1 MSEKK
6 GKRER
11 LLLDRKN
18 ANRWKIEMTNQ
29 KNNSNNIV
37 KNIIRRDDVVILQLV
52 GEIDM
57 YCSTELRGELLEIS
71 QNPPA
76 QTIINMSEVDFMDSS
91 GVAVLIEALQL
102 HRRNSGQLKLV
113 GINQRVRSIF
123 EISRLDTIFE
133 IYDSEDEAVSS

>member
-1 MSEKK
+1 
-6 GKRER
+6 
-11 LLLDRKN
+11 
-18 ANRWKIEMTNQ
+18 MTDQ
-29 KNNSNNIV
+29 KNNSNIV
-37 KNIIRRDDVVILQLV
+37 KNITRRDDVVILQLA

-57 YCSTELRGELLEIS
+57 HCSTELRGELLEIS

-102 HRRNSGQLKLV
+102 HRRNNGRLKLV

-123 EISRLDTIFE
+123 EVSRLDTVFE
-133 IYDSEDEAVSS
+133 IYDSENEAVSS

>member
-1 MSEKK
+1 
-6 GKRER
+6 
-11 LLLDRKN
+11 
-18 ANRWKIEMTNQ
+18 MTDQ

-37 KNIIRRDDVVILQLV
+37 KNIIRHDDVVILQLV

-57 YCSTELRGELLEIS
+57 HSGTELRGELLEIA
-71 QNPPA
+71 QKPPA

-91 GVAVLIEALQL
+91 GVAILIEALQL
-102 HRRNSGQLKLV
+102 HRRNSSQLKLV

-123 EISRLDTIFE
+123 EISRLDTVFE